1 MTAKNEAPPPPVVPA
16 GDATV
21 DKLAEVTERLE
32 ALDMAVITD
41 LRAKLAAAE
50 KRAETA
56 NAATSQL
63 LRRERAWQADRDA
76 LVAKLRADEQ
86 EVTLPGG
93 EDWKVPTE
101 ALRFYCD
108 WVYMQGVIDGRK
120 DAADQVATLG
130 TGDAPTAPVAQTL
143 TEQCAAVGL
152 VPGLDPVKLPF
163 AEPCPNCELG
173 IGCMWHNKPVMR

>member
-1 MTAKNEAPPPPVVPA
+1 VVPA

-32 ALDMAVITD
+32 ALDVAVVKS

-56 NAATSQL
+56 ESALASMGEWS
-63 LRRERAWQADRDA
+63 RAREEQWQADRDA
-76 LVAKLRADEQ
+76 LVTKLRAE

-93 EDWKVPTE
+93 DDWNVPTE
-101 ALRFYCD
+101 ALKFYCD
-108 WVYMQGVIDGRK
+108 WVYMHGVLAGRK